1 MPEPLAQ
8 VVAVSVLILLYGT
21 VLARLVPKKWHI
33 ILNIFIAMLAIVVGF
48 SFGLSLE
55 QMGISPYSIKDGIVV
70 AVFASIVIMLATIT
84 IAIIPIFRRF
94 FLGEN
99 IANANG
105 KLLTFEAAIRIP
117 FSTALIEEILFRGVL
132 LGLLLVYI
140 PTLQAL
146 IIASVLFGLW
156 HVFPTITSLEQ
167 NDAAA
172 AIVGDKKS
180 RQRAGIIGAV
190 IVTGLAGFI
199 FGWLRILAGSVLA
212 PWLVHWSINASG
224 VVGVAIAKKLTSKKQ
239 KDI

>member
-8 VVAVSVLILLYGT
+8 VITISILILLYGT
-21 VLARLVPKKWHI
+21 VLARLIPKEWHI
-33 ILNIFIAMLAIVVGF
+33 FLNISIAVLAVIMGF

-55 QMGISPYSIKDGIVV
+55 QMGLSPNTIKSGIFV
-70 AVFASIVIMLATIT
+70 AIIASLFIVIATVI
-84 IAIIPIFRRF
+84 IAVIPPFRRF

-99 IANANG
+99 LANAHG

-132 LGLLLVYI
+132 LGLLLTQL
-140 PTLQAL
+140 PTSQAL
-146 IIASVLFGLW
+146 IISAVLFGLW

-172 AIVGDKKS
+172 AIVGAKKS
-180 RQRAGIIGAV
+180 RQRVGIIAAV
-190 IVTGLAGFI
+190 IITGIAGLI

-224 VVGVAIAKKLTSKKQ
+224 VIGIAVAKKLTLHKQ

>member
-8 VVAVSVLILLYGT
+8 VITISILILLYGT
-21 VLARLVPKKWHI
+21 VLARLIPKKWHI
-33 ILNIFIAMLAIVVGF
+33 ILNISIAILAIIMGF

-55 QMGISPYSIKDGIVV
+55 QMGLSPYSIKDGIIVAIIASVV
-70 AVFASIVIMLATIT
+70 IVFGTIV
-84 IAIIPIFRRF
+84 IAIIPPFRRF

-99 IANANG
+99 LANANG

-117 FSTALIEEILFRGVL
+117 FSTALIEEILFSGVL
-132 LGLLLVYI
+132 LGLLLTQLPVA
-140 PTLQAL
+140 QAL
-146 IIASVLFGLW
+146 ILSAILFGLW

-172 AIVGDKKS
+172 AIVGAKKS
-180 RQRAGIIGAV
+180 RQRAGVIAAIIITSIA
-190 IVTGLAGFI
+190 GLV
-199 FGWLRILAGSVLA
+199 FGWLRVLAGSVLA

-224 VVGVAIAKKLTSKKQ
+224 VVGIAVAKKITLNKQ